1 MSGKRSRPISLVVNN
16 ADFGSPEAIRQ
27 AHHAELEQAD
37 PNDITTRR
45 IRVETDMITWYERRR
60 LFLSPSERQDD
71 RLNQIRADACRM
83 LAAITYKAGQM
94 PSCTGSYQPAITGRL
109 SELSDSRI
117 AAQTKLNHAIEFLN
131 GVGRDAFDLIEAVA
145 VRGQSAGR
153 YMLVKYGMS
162 PHEALEALV
171 KFSDRLA
178 VHFGLK
184 R

>member
-37 PNDITTRR
+37 SQDITTRR
-45 IRVETDMITWYERRR
+45 IRVDRCKISWYERRHYITT
-60 LFLSPSERQDD
+60 Q
-71 RLNQIRADACRM
+71 QADALRKWQADAY
-83 LAAITYKAGQM
+83 LAGLM
-94 PSCTGSYQPAITGRL
+94 PSCTGSYQPAITGRQ
-109 SELSDSRI
+109 SELSDTRI
-117 AAQTKLNHAIEFLN
+117 AAQTRRNHAIEFLN